1 MYHATTRSAALG
13 LLSVMLTLGAA
24 ASVGHALPDPGEPG
38 APTALEAAR
47 AAAERGTAAAV
58 GSADAANPAYLP
70 LIRIGDQLVRG
81 DSLTGTGGRA
91 SSWVPVPSRVHP
103 APLRGVVCT
112 LPGSDYRRSTS
123 CEAMPV

>member
-47 AAAERGTAAAV
+47 AADERGTAAPI
-58 GSADAANPAYLP
+58 GSAEAANAAYLP
-70 LIRIGDQLVRG
+70 LTRIGDQLVRG
-81 DSLTGTGGRA
+81 DDLTGTGAPA
-91 SSWVPVPSRVHP
+91 SPWVPE
-103 APLRGVVCT
+103 
-112 LPGSDYRRSTS
+112 ST
-123 CEAMPV
+123 E